1 MTTRRL
7 LLPAACAL
15 LLAAAAAR
23 AEVRYVRDT
32 VVISLR
38 TRPDNIS
45 ETIRLMRTGTPMEIL
60 KETGD
65 YYYIRLEDGTEGW
78 VLKQYAV
85 TDPPAAARLSPL
97 QEENEKLKRDN
108 AALEAKLGKKGKGG
122 AAEGADTAE
131 LEKLKADYAALK
143 AKSGRAIELALE
155 NERLAAA
162 NTRLKEDA
170 EGLRAE
176 LSSAGSGGAVP
187 WFLAGAAAIL
197 TGWFLGVVSGRKKK
211 QSLWT

>member
-1 MTTRRL
+1 MTTRRPL
-7 LLPAACAL
+7 LLAACAL

-23 AEVRYVRDT
+23 AEVRFIRDT

-45 ETIRLMRTGTPMEIL
+45 ETIRLMRTGTRLELL

-65 YYYIRLEDGTEGW
+65 YYFVRLEDGTEGW

-85 TDPPAAARLSPL
+85 TDPPAAARLTPM
-97 QEENEKLKRDN
+97 QEENEKLKRDI
-108 AALEAKLGKKGKGG
+108 AALEAKLGKKGRG
-122 AAEGADTAE
+122 ASGGADTAE

-143 AKSGRAIELALE
+143 EKSGRSIELALE
-155 NERLAAA
+155 NERLAAT
-162 NTRLKEDA
+162 NSRLTDEA

-176 LSSAGSGGAVP
+176 LASAGSGGAVP
-187 WFLAGAAAIL
+187 WFLAGGAAIL
-197 TGWFLGVVSGRKKK
+197 LGWFLGVVSGRKKK

>member
-1 MTTRRL
+1 MTTRRPL
-7 LLPAACAL
+7 LLAACAL
-15 LLAAAAAR
+15 LLAAASAR
-23 AEVRYVRDT
+23 AEVRFIRDT

-45 ETIRLMRTGTPMEIL
+45 ETIRLMRTGTRLELL

-65 YYYIRLEDGTEGW
+65 YYFVRLEDGTEGW

-85 TDPPAAARLSPL
+85 TDPPAAARLTPM
-97 QEENEKLKRDN
+97 QEENEKLKRDI

-122 AAEGADTAE
+122 AAEGADAAE

-143 AKSGRAIELALE
+143 EKSGRSIELALE
-155 NERLAAA
+155 NERLAAT
-162 NTRLKEDA
+162 NSRLTEEA

-176 LSSAGSGGAVP
+176 LASAGSGGAVP
-187 WFLAGAAAIL
+187 WFLAGGAAIL
-197 TGWFLGVVSGRKKK
+197 LGWFLGVVSGRKKK